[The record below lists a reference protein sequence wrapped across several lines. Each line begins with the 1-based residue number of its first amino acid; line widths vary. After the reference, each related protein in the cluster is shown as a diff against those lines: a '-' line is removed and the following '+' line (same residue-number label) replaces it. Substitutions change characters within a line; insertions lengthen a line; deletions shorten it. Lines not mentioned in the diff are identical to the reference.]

1 MKVYLSSTFLDLQ
14 DHREKVAKALRK
26 ARYDVV
32 MMEEYV
38 ARDELVEI
46 ACQGDVT
53 GCDAYL
59 GLFAWRYGY
68 VPEDNNPERQ
78 SVTELELL
86 AAESQSIPRLVFL
99 VKDNADW
106 PAQWRDVDSTRVLDL
121 RNRLKKRCAAY
132 FDGASDLAVE
142 VLASLR
148 VLESTRKLRQLDAAQ
163 VMLEAQAIGP
173 SYMMNI
179 QDKLEALKE
188 AAHVEIQ
195 IGPIPWWNTRL
206 HLVAALA
213 EEYGAAEEFVFVDAE
228 RRFAAMASP
237 AAVRAQ
243 LEERWPILGTTY
255 SSFRLKTQT
264 LTSLEAQL
272 WTYPI
277 HVTECLGVEEQLG
290 IEVIT
295 RRLLEYDL
303 ALPRDGEV
311 VEVAGKAPLFLTMEI
326 LGRQSPFVVLVRDGQ
341 VEGLIHRGTLAAKVA
356 VQALA
361 DLQ

>member
-1 MKVYLSSTFLDLQ
+1 
-14 DHREKVAKALRK
+14 
-26 ARYDVV
+26 
-32 MMEEYV
+32 
-38 ARDELVEI
+38 
-46 ACQGDVT
+46 
-53 GCDAYL
+53 
-59 GLFAWRYGY
+59 
-68 VPEDNNPERQ
+68 
-78 SVTELELL
+78 
-86 AAESQSIPRLVFL
+86 
-99 VKDNADW
+99 
-106 PAQWRDVDSTRVLDL
+106 
-121 RNRLKKRCAAY
+121 
-132 FDGASDLAVE
+132 
-142 VLASLR
+142 
-148 VLESTRKLRQLDAAQ
+148 
-163 VMLEAQAIGP
+163 
-173 SYMMNI
+173 MMNI